1 MRRLLVPLA
10 LALATGPC
18 LVSRVDA
25 GDGAGMVQFLAPRHF
40 ATAVGSATATLQV
53 APPAG
58 ATVVSVVLLVDGARL
73 GGTSSPPWMFS
84 WAAGDGTTGH
94 KLDAIAK
101 FSDGTEARATVSTSR
116 LAVNEIEEVA
126 LVNVY
131 AIAHGAKG
139 AYVNDLQQKDF
150 RVLENGR
157 PQVLDRFSAE
167 RRPLRIA
174 IVLDTSLSM
183 EGDKLKS
190 AISSAVAFLDIV
202 QPGDEGLVI
211 TFSDGVSILQD
222 LTSDRAKL
230 EGAIRSVSAKGGTSL
245 YDAIYSASERLA
257 AFDGRRVL
265 LLLSDGRD
273 EAANGLEPG
282 SLHTLEEAR
291 ARALRNEVM
300 VFAIGLGR
308 YLAHDAKALGDD
320 PTARA
325 LEMDFYGRQP
335 LATIIS
341 SLAETTGGAAVFAPG
356 AGQLRRSFERI
367 AEDLRHQYLLAYPSD
382 DKKHDGTWREIKVVV
397 DRPDVSLT
405 NRKGYFAPSDV
416 PAGRAAGHQ

>member
-1 MRRLLVPLA
+1 MLA
-10 LALATGPC
+10 LAAGSALA
-18 LVSRVDA
+18 SRVDA
-25 GDGAGMVQFLAPRHF
+25 GEGAGTIQFLMPRQF

-53 APPAG
+53 EPPPG

-73 GGTSSPPWMFS
+73 GTTSSPPWMFS
-84 WAAGDGTTGH
+84 WDAGDGTTGH

-101 FSDGTEARATVSTSR
+101 FSDGTEARASVSTSR
-116 LAVNEIEEVA
+116 LAVNEVEEVA

-131 AIAHGAKG
+131 AIAHGPKG

-150 RVLENGR
+150 HVFENGR

-183 EGDKLKS
+183 EGEKLRS
-190 AISSAVAFLDIV
+190 AIASAVAFLPV
-202 QPGDEGLVI
+202 LQQGDEGFVI
-211 TFSDGVSILQD
+211 GFSDQVSLLQD
-222 LTSDRAKL
+222 LTSDRGKL
-230 EGAIRSVSAKGGTSL
+230 EGAIRAVEAKGGTTL

-291 ARALRNEVM
+291 DRALRNEVM

-308 YLAHDAKALGDD
+308 YLAHDAKVLEDD
-320 PTARA
+320 PSARA

-335 LATIIS
+335 LAAIIS
-341 SLAETTGGAAVFAPG
+341 SLAETTGGSAVFAPG
-356 AGQLRRSFERI
+356 AGQLRRSFERV

-382 DKKHDGTWREIKVVV
+382 DKRHDGKWREIKVLV
-397 DRPDVSLT
+397 DRPGVTLT
-405 NRKGYFAPSDV
+405 NRKGYFAPSDL
-416 PAGRAAGHQ
+416 PAGRGAAHR